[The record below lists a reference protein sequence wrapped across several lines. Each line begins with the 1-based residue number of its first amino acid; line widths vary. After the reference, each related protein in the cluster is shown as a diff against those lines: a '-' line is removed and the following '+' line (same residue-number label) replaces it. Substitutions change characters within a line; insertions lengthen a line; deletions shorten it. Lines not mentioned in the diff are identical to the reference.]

1 MSDPTSIEL
10 PAGSLKERCE
20 RFGIPWLDEAPE
32 LDLELAA
39 RLSPD
44 TAVRLRIVPYAVK
57 DGWARAIMADPMDL
71 SAADEASAS
80 LGLPVQRKASIP
92 NDSTIW
98 FEGHTAQP
106 PLDGRRLGR

>member
-10 PAGSLKERCE
+10 PTGSLKERCE

-32 LDLELAA
+32 LDLELAS
-39 RLSPD
+39 RISPD

-80 LGLPVQRKASIP
+80 LGLPVQR
-92 NDSTIW
+92 
-98 FEGHTAQP
+98 EGIDTE
-106 PLDGRRLGR
+106 R